1 MKTNSKAKPFIK
13 WVGGK
18 GFCMKK
24 KMFSKLFY
32 IITPYLNNYSYI
44 CSLITERHVW
54 LKERNYGKDNS
65 SKYRDYS
72 FKCKWRRLHLYYRY
86 AESQGWRFLC
96 D

>member
-65 SKYRDYS
+65 
-72 FKCKWRRLHLYYRY
+72 
-86 AESQGWRFLC
+86 
-96 D
+96 